1 MRPYQVDGV
10 RWLWFLTELGLGAC
24 LADDMGL
31 GKTIQVIDLLLQRK
45 ARPVSTGRRPALLI
59 VPASLLGNWRQELAR
74 FAPTLKV
81 SFAHR
86 SECSAEDLATVEKD
100 PEHSLA
106 DFDLVITTYGLA
118 RRQEWLGKMSWSLVI
133 LDEAQAIKNASSN
146 QARAIKK
153 LPAAA
158 RIVLTGTPVENHLG
172 DLWSI
177 FDFCCPGLLGTAA
190 QFKTF
195 VKGLNKQQDAR
206 AFGTLRRLVRP
217 YILRRLKTDPA
228 VAPDLPEKTEMRVEC
243 GLSKKQAAL
252 YERRRRSRLPARKR

>member
-1 MRPYQVDGV
+1 M
-10 RWLWFLTELGLGAC
+10 
-24 LADDMGL
+24 
-31 GKTIQVIDLLLQRK
+31 
-45 ARPVSTGRRPALLI
+45 
-59 VPASLLGNWRQELAR
+59 
-74 FAPTLKV
+74 
-81 SFAHR
+81 
-86 SECSAEDLATVEKD
+86 
-100 PEHSLA
+100 
-106 DFDLVITTYGLA
+106 
-118 RRQEWLGKMSWSLVI
+118 I

-153 LPAAA
+153 LPAAS

-217 YILRRLKTDPA
+217 YILRRLKTDPSRRA
-228 VAPDLPEKTEMRVEC
+228 RSPGEDRDAGRMRLVQET
-243 GLSKKQAAL
+243 GGPLRA
-252 YERRRRSRLPARKR
+252 RRRRSRLPPRKRGRHRAKGLVLAVLMQLKQICNHPRNT